1 MKKII
6 SYFFVFLLFQFF
18 LSGENI
24 EKIVIKGNSKVSK
37 DTILFYMKSKENGV
51 YSNEFIKKDF
61 RSLWDTGFFEN
72 IKIESENGKTGK
84 IITITIKENLMI
96 SSITYKTGKKIKE
109 KDITEK
115 LQENNIVLTTFSHY
129 NPSKIKKIE
138 KIIKDILLEKGYNEG
153 KVNIITKK
161 EKENILLTI
170 NVIQGPKTRIGSV
183 IFPGLDPKLVSPGF
197 VRRGMK
203 SNKQHGILSTIG
215 NKDVYNKEKMP
226 EDLEKIKLRLQ
237 QKGFLEAK
245 VGKPTFSIFNRYSVW
260 NYLWPFTKKRK
271 MLKVSIPVELG
282 PKYKIGE
289 IKIEGNKIIRTDF
302 LKGMASSKMKKG
314 KTYNIKVRNKIIENI
329 RKFYGSLGYFYC
341 QIAPVENLDPIKNIA
356 DLTLRIIENEVVYL
370 GKLEFEGN
378 TYTKDHVIR
387 REWFLR
393 EGNVLNS
400 NLLEDCIRRTKQL
413 GLVTIE
419 EMPEIKPDPQ
429 DPQKIN
435 ITAKVKEI
443 NRQSINFNVGYSGYD
458 GWFIS
463 AGYSTQNF
471 LGQGETLSLNFLKG
485 SRAETY
491 SFGFTEPYILNLP
504 ASLGINV
511 FKTSYNY
518 PYLYTRNS
526 AGFHIMSSY
535 RFWRFWGS
543 SLRYTLEKVEIDNID
558 EDLQWENPF
567 SFYYYTEGKRT
578 ISSLSPTLYY
588 STVDSPIFPSSG
600 VKYLFNYRYSGGF
613 LGGDI
618 YLNKFK
624 LEFIKFIPS
633 IKNHTFGIHAVWQQ
647 VKAFGG
653 KELPFYE
660 RYFLGGEQSIRGF
673 DIYRIG
679 PKNEDGYI
687 IGGDKAAFLNLE
699 YRIPLNQQFSFVLF
713 YDIGNSYDVGV
724 PINIDDTYSSLGVE
738 FRVFVPMLNVPF
750 RLIFAY
756 NPRPLHEED
765 SHYQFRFAV
774 GPSFY

>member
-129 NPSKIKKIE
+129 NPSRIKKIE

-153 KVNIITKK
+153 KVNIITKI

-203 SNKQHGILSTIG
+203 NNKQHGILSTIG

-314 KTYNIKVRNKIIENI
+314 KIYNIKVRNKIIENI

-491 SFGFTEPYILNLP
+491 NFGFTEPYILNLP

-633 IKNHTFGIHAVWQQ
+633 IKNHTLGIHAVWQQ

-687 IGGDKAAFLNLE
+687 IGGDKAVFLNLE

>member
-1 MKKII
+1 MKKVI
-6 SYFFVFLLFQFF
+6 SYFFIFLLFQFF

-37 DTILFYMKSKENGV
+37 DTILFYMKSKENGI

-72 IKIESENGKTGK
+72 IKIESENGKSGK

-153 KVNIITKK
+153 RVNIITKK

-203 SNKQHGILSTIG
+203 NNKQHGILSTIG
-215 NKDVYNKEKMP
+215 SKDVYNKEKMP

-245 VGKPTFSIFNRYSVW
+245 VGKPIFSIFNRYSVW

-314 KTYNIKVRNKIIENI
+314 ETYNIKVRDKIIENI

-419 EMPEIKPDPQ
+419 EMPEIKPDSQ

-485 SRAETY
+485 SRAENY
-491 SFGFTEPYILNLP
+491 NFGFTEPYILNLP

-558 EDLQWENPF
+558 EDLNWENPF

-624 LEFIKFIPS
+624 LEFIKFIPA

-647 VKAFGG
+647 VKPFGG

-713 YDIGNSYDVGV
+713 YDIGNSYDIGV
-724 PINIDDTYSSLGVE
+724 PINIDDTYSSLGIE

-756 NPRPLHEED
+756 NPRSLHEED

>member
-6 SYFFVFLLFQFF
+6 SYFFIFFIFQFF
-18 LSGENI
+18 LTGENV
-24 EKIVIKGNSKVSK
+24 EKIVIKGNNKVSR
-37 DTILFYMKSKENGV
+37 DTILFYMKSKVNSV
-51 YSNEFIKKDF
+51 YSEKIIKKDF
-61 RSLWDTGFFEN
+61 KSLWDTGFFEN
-72 IKIESENGKTGK
+72 IKIESKKGNSGE
-84 IITITIKENLMI
+84 IIYITVKENLMI
-96 SSITYKTGKKIKE
+96 SSIAYKTGKKIKE

-115 LQENNIVLTTFSHY
+115 LQENNIILTTFSHY
-129 NPSKIKKIE
+129 NPTKMKKIE
-138 KIIKDILLEKGYNEG
+138 KIIEDMLLEKGYNEG

-161 EKENILLTI
+161 ENENILLTI
-170 NVIQGPKTRIGSV
+170 NIIQGPKTRIGSV
-183 IFPGLDPKLVSPGF
+183 TFPGLDPKLVSPGF
-197 VRRGMK
+197 VRKGMK
-203 SNKQHGILSTIG
+203 NNKQHGIISTIG

-226 EDLEKIKLRLQ
+226 EDLGNIKLRLQ

-245 VGKPTFSIFNRYSVW
+245 VGKPTFSIFEKYSVW
-260 NYLWPFTKKRK
+260 NYFWPFTKKRK
-271 MLKVSIPVELG
+271 MLKISIPVELG
-282 PKYKIGE
+282 PKYKIGK

-302 LKGMASSKMKKG
+302 LKRMITSKMKKG
-314 KTYNIKVRNKIIENI
+314 SIYNVKTRNKVIENI

-341 QIAPVENLDPIKNIA
+341 QIAPIENLDPIKNIA
-356 DLTLRIIENEVVYL
+356 DLTLRIAENEVVRL
-370 GKLEFEGN
+370 GKLEFKGN

-393 EGNVLNS
+393 EGNILNS
-400 NLLEDCIRRTKQL
+400 NLLEDCIRSMKQL
-413 GLVTIE
+413 GLITIE
-419 EMPEIKPDPQ
+419 KMPEIKPDPH

-435 ITAKVKEI
+435 ITAEVREI
-443 NRQSINFNVGYSGYD
+443 NRQSINFNIGYSGYD

-471 LGQGETLSLNFLKG
+471 LGQGETLSLNILKG
-485 SRAETY
+485 SRAQTY
-491 SFGFTEPYILNLP
+491 NFGFTEPYIFNLP

-511 FKTSYNY
+511 FKNSYNY

-526 AGFHIMSSY
+526 QGFHIMSAF

-543 SLRYTLEKVEIDNID
+543 SLRYTLERVEINDID
-558 EDLQWENPF
+558 QDLNWENPY
-567 SFYYYTEGKRT
+567 SYYYYTEGKRT

-613 LGGDI
+613 FGGDI
-618 YLNKFK
+618 YLNKLK
-624 LEFIKFIPS
+624 LEFVKFIPA
-633 IKNHTFGIHAVWQQ
+633 IKNHIFGIHAVWQQ
-647 VKAFGG
+647 VKPFGG
-653 KELPFYE
+653 KEVPFYE

-687 IGGDKAAFLNLE
+687 IGGDKAAFLNFE
-699 YRIPLNQQFSFVLF
+699 YRIPFNQQFSVVLF
-713 YDIGNSYDVGV
+713 YDIGNAYDTGV
-724 PINIDDTYSSLGVE
+724 PINLDDTYSSLGLE
-738 FRVFVPMLNVPF
+738 LRVFVPMLNVPF

-756 NPRPLHEED
+756 NSRTLHEED

>member
-129 NPSKIKKIE
+129 NPSRIKKIE

-153 KVNIITKK
+153 KVNIITKI

-203 SNKQHGILSTIG
+203 NNKQHGILSTIG

-491 SFGFTEPYILNLP
+491 NFGFTEPYILNLP

-633 IKNHTFGIHAVWQQ
+633 IKNHTLGIHAVWQQ

-687 IGGDKAAFLNLE
+687 IGGDKAVFLNLE

>member
-1 MKKII
+1 MKKVI

-314 KTYNIKVRNKIIENI
+314 KTYNIKVRDKIIENI

-647 VKAFGG
+647 VKSFGG